1 MARELTAG
9 MQAEVQA
16 ASLRPVVFYEGEF
29 ASGTLRLWSGLGTKS
44 WNGQSW
50 LAAGNLLGISEIAE
64 TAEIRSVAFTCS
76 LSGNIS
82 ALIAIALAEAR
93 LGKPGKVWFGTL
105 DASGAVTA
113 DPYLAFSGRLDVP
126 TIDDA
131 GAACT
136 IAIRY
141 ESRLADLQRS
151 RERRWTH
158 DDQQIDHPG
167 DRFFEYQEGLVGQ
180 VLLW

>member
-50 LAAGNLLGISEIAE
+50 LGAGNLLGVSEISE
-64 TAEIRSVAFTCS
+64 TADIRAVAFTVS
-76 LSGNIS
+76 LSGDVS
-82 ALIAIALAEAR
+82 ALISLALAEAR

-105 DASGAVTA
+105 DAAGAVTT

-141 ESRLADLQRS
+141 ESRLADLQRP

-158 DDQQIDHPG
+158 EDQQIDYPG
-167 DRFFEYQEGLVGQ
+167 DMFFEYQESLVDQ
-180 VLLW
+180 VLIW